1 MIANLCQE
9 WSKVST
15 SSLWEKPDDQ
25 TNSEHIDARA
35 FGVMYTW
42 GGSSLVDRDRHSWLE
57 LMHTETK
64 RKFVPRSVASF
75 WNKCKNDGIFHH
87 SQIVGTVCQY
97 GWEERQIVCETVL
110 FSGGLEMNMS
120 CFGTVFG
127 YQLIVTEWHPTQVS
141 FGGCSRCHLE
151 WCSTLSMLFGLVWSF
166 VCLFCFVL
174 FCLFVLF
181 VCLFVLFLCFI
192 VCFIVHLID
201 WLIDWSI
208 DWWIDGLFF
217 SLFGLFGLSCLF
229 VWAGRWGGAGRPQK
243 TKQITSITFPI
254 FCLCRSIMY
263 WYRCLLSHLCCL
275 IFVTC
280 DCDIMFDISR
290 LSLCCGNSWVQQN
303 NIFLVWNTSGRG
315 CISRFYA

>member
-42 GGSSLVDRDRHSWLE
+42 GGSSLVDRDWHSWLE

-75 WNKCKNDGIFHH
+75 WNKCKKDGFFLH

-97 GWEERQIVCETVL
+97 GWEERQIVCDVFFFFGGFGDEHVVL
-110 FSGGLEMNMS
+110 QYS
-120 CFGTVFG
+120 VFG
-127 YQLIVTEWHPTQVS
+127 YQLIVSEWHPTQVS

-151 WCSTLSMLFGLVWSF
+151 RCSTLSMLSYVVWSCLV
-166 VCLFCFVL
+166 VCFF

-181 VCLFVLFLCFI
+181 CFFVSLFVSLFI
-192 VCFIVHLID
+192 WLID
-201 WLIDWSI
+201 WLIDRL
-208 DWWIDGLFF
+208 IDGLMDC
-217 SLFGLFGLSCLF
+217 SLVCLVCLVRPVLF
-229 VWAGRWGGAGRPQK
+229 VWVGRWGGAGRPQK

-254 FCLCRSIMY
+254 CCLCRSIMY
-263 WYRCLLSHLCCL
+263 WYQCLLSHLCCL
-275 IFVTC
+275 IFVI
-280 DCDIMFDISR
+280 CDIMVDISR

-303 NIFLVWNTSGRG
+303 NIFLVRNTSGRG
-315 CISRFYA
+315 RISRFMLSGL